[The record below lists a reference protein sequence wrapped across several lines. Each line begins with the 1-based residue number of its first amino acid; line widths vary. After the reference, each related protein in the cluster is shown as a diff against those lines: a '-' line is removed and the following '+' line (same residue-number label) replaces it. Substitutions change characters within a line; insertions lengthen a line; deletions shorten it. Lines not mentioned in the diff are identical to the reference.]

1 MSRRILARV
10 QSRLSRLIYP
20 NASFP
25 GVMKR
30 AGLAELP
37 LHPGRCPPWLF
48 AEMKRLGGAIVKLIV
63 QEHGRREFL
72 RRISDPFFFQA
83 FGCTLG
89 FDWHSSG
96 LTTTVCG
103 ALKEAIVPHE
113 FGIAVYGGKGQASR
127 RTQDELQDVAAV
139 FSLSSHRVES
149 LKYAS
154 KMAAKVDSSCVQ
166 DGYQLYHHTFIVSE
180 DGEWAVVQQGMQG
193 RLARRYH
200 WLSDNVAS
208 FVEEPHSGIAS
219 DRLGQSVLDMTAH
232 ESEESRKASLGLV
245 RDSPNSLS
253 SLIRGAGQASI
264 DQYLPGHQGALMLV
278 MPTQHSITRLSET
291 TVEALRR
298 AYEFQPESYE
308 ELVALRGIG
317 PKAIRALALVS
328 ELVYGRAPSWKDPA
342 RYSFAHGG
350 KDGIPYPVDR
360 RTYHK
365 TIEIIENA
373 TQKASVGENEKT
385 KAIKRLQ
392 SLLSAEHA
400 RDSKRIV

>member
-1 MSRRILARV
+1 LD
-10 QSRLSRLIYP
+10 LSRLIYR
-20 NASFP
+20 NVASP
-25 GVMKR
+25 DAMRR

-37 LHPGRCPPWLF
+37 LHHGRCPPWLF

-113 FGIAVYGGKGQASR
+113 FGIAVYGGKGRASR
-127 RTQDELQDVAAV
+127 RTQDELQDVAEV
-139 FSLSSHRVES
+139 FSLSSQRVES

-154 KMAAKVDSSCVQ
+154 KMAAKVDNSCVQ

-180 DGEWAVVQQGMQG
+180 DGDWTIVQQGMQG
-193 RLARRYH
+193 RFARRYH
-200 WLSDNVAS
+200 WLSDNVTS

-219 DRLGQSVLDMTAH
+219 DCLGQSVLDMTAH

-245 RDSPNSLS
+245 RDSPNTLS
-253 SLIRGAGQASI
+253 SLIRGAEQTSI

-298 AYEFQPESYE
+298 AYEFQPDSYE

-328 ELVYGRAPSWKDPA
+328 ELIYGTAPSWKDPA
-342 RYSFAHGG
+342 KYSFAHGG

-373 TQKASVGENEKT
+373 TQKANVGENEKT
-385 KAIKRLQ
+385 KAIRRLHA
-392 SLLSAEHA
+392 LL
-400 RDSKRIV
+400 

>member
-1 MSRRILARV
+1 
-10 QSRLSRLIYP
+10 
-20 NASFP
+20 
-25 GVMKR
+25 MKR

-72 RRISDPFFFQA
+72 KRISDPFFFQA
-83 FGCTLG
+83 LGCTLG

-103 ALKEAIVPHE
+103 ALKEAIVPRE
-113 FGIAVYGGKGQASR
+113 FGIAVYGGKGRASR
-127 RTQDELQDVAAV
+127 RTQDELEDVADV

-180 DGEWAVVQQGMQG
+180 DGDWAVVQQGMHG

-200 WLSDNVAS
+200 WISDNVAS
-208 FVEEPHSGIAS
+208 FVEEPHAGIMS
-219 DRLGQSVLDMTAH
+219 DRLEHSVLDMTAH
-232 ESEESRKASLGLV
+232 ESEESRKASLDLV
-245 RDSPNSLS
+245 RDSPNSLLR
-253 SLIRGAGQASI
+253 LIRGAEQSTI
-264 DQYLPGHQGALMLV
+264 DQYLPSHHGTLTLV
-278 MPTQHSITRLSET
+278 MPTQHAITRLSEI
-291 TVEALRR
+291 TVNALRR
-298 AYEFQPESYE
+298 AYEFQPDSFE
-308 ELVALRGIG
+308 ELVSLRGIG
-317 PKAIRALALVS
+317 PKAIRALALTS
-328 ELVYGRAPSWKDPA
+328 ELIYGTEPSWKDPA
-342 RYSFAHGG
+342 KFSFAHGG

-365 TIEIIENA
+365 TIETIESA
-373 TQKASVGENEKT
+373 TQKTNVGENEKT
-385 KAIKRLQ
+385 NAIKRLHEF
-392 SLLSAEHA
+392 LSGNNNSH
-400 RDSKRIV
+400 

>member
-1 MSRRILARV
+1 
-10 QSRLSRLIYP
+10 
-20 NASFP
+20 
-25 GVMKR
+25 MKR

-63 QEHGRREFL
+63 QEHGKREFL

-113 FGIAVYGGKGQASR
+113 LGIAVYGGKGRASR
-127 RTQDELQDVAAV
+127 RTQDEIENVAEV

-154 KMAAKVDSSCVQ
+154 KMAAKVDNSCVQ
-166 DGYQLYHHTFIVSE
+166 DGCQLYHHTFMVSE
-180 DGEWAVVQQGMQG
+180 DGDWAVVQQGMQD

-200 WLSDNVAS
+200 WLSDSVSS
-208 FVEEPHSGIAS
+208 FVEAPHSGIAC
-219 DRLGQSVLDMTAH
+219 DRQGQSVLDMTAH
-232 ESEESRKASLGLV
+232 ESEESRKVSLDLI
-245 RDSPNSLS
+245 RDSPSSLLR
-253 SLIRGAGQASI
+253 LIRGAEQTSI
-264 DQYLPGHQGALMLV
+264 DQYLPGHHGTLVLV
-278 MPTQHSITRLSET
+278 MPSQHTITRLSEA
-291 TVEALRR
+291 TVKALRA
-298 AYEFQPESYE
+298 AYEFQPGSYE

-317 PKAIRALALVS
+317 AKAVRALALVS
-328 ELVYGRAPSWKDPA
+328 ELVYGTAPSWKDPA

-360 RTYHK
+360 RTYHR
-365 TIEIIENA
+365 TIEIVENA
-373 TQKASVGENEKT
+373 TRKANVEESEKT
-385 KAIKRLQ
+385 RAIKRLNE
-392 SLLSAEHA
+392 LLSGQHPLP
-400 RDSKRIV
+400 

>member
-1 MSRRILARV
+1 MG
-10 QSRLSRLIYP
+10 LSRLIYP
-20 NASFP
+20 SVGFP
-25 GVMKR
+25 DVMRR

-113 FGIAVYGGKGQASR
+113 FGIAVYGGKGRASR
-127 RTQDELQDVAAV
+127 RTQEEIEDVAES
-139 FSLSSHRVES
+139 FSLSSHRIES

-154 KMAAKVDSSCVQ
+154 KMAAKVDNSCVQ
-166 DGYQLYHHTFIVSE
+166 DGYQLYHHSFMVSE
-180 DGEWAVVQQGMQG
+180 DGDWTVVQQGMQE

-200 WLSDNVAS
+200 WLSDNVTS
-208 FVEEPHSGIAS
+208 FVEEPHTGIAS
-219 DRLGQSVLDMTAH
+219 ERLGQSALDMTAH
-232 ESEESRKASLGLV
+232 QSEESRKSSLDLV

-253 SLIRGAGQASI
+253 RLIHGAEQASI

-278 MPTQHSITRLSET
+278 MPTQHSISRLSTT

-298 AYEFQPESYE
+298 AYEFQPDSYE
-308 ELVALRGIG
+308 ELIALRGIG

-328 ELVYGRAPSWKDPA
+328 ELIYGTAPSWKDPA
-342 RYSFAHGG
+342 KYSFAHGG

-365 TIEIIENA
+365 TIEIVENA
-373 TQKASVGENEKT
+373 TMKANIGENEKT
-385 KAIKRLQ
+385 KAIKRLHA
-392 SLLSAEHA
+392 LL
-400 RDSKRIV
+400 

>member
-1 MSRRILARV
+1 
-10 QSRLSRLIYP
+10 
-20 NASFP
+20 
-25 GVMKR
+25 MKR

-48 AEMKRLGGAIVKLIV
+48 AEMKHLGGAIVKLIV

-113 FGIAVYGGKGQASR
+113 FGIAVCGGKGRASR
-127 RTQDELQDVAAV
+127 RTQDELEDVAEI

-180 DGEWAVVQQGMQG
+180 DGDWTVVQQGMQG

-253 SLIRGAGQASI
+253 SLIRGAEQASI
-264 DQYLPGHQGALMLV
+264 DQYLPGHQGALMLI
-278 MPTQHSITRLSET
+278 MPTQHSITRLSKT

-298 AYEFQPESYE
+298 AYEFQPDSYE
-308 ELVALRGIG
+308 ELVAIRGIG

-328 ELVYGRAPSWKDPA
+328 ELIYGSAPSWKDPA
-342 RYSFAHGG
+342 KYSFAHGG

-360 RTYHK
+360 RTYHR
-365 TIEIIENA
+365 TIEIVENA
-373 TQKASVGENEKT
+373 TRNANVGENEKT
-385 KAIKRLQ
+385 KAIKRLHQ
-392 SLLSAEHA
+392 LL
-400 RDSKRIV
+400 

>member
-1 MSRRILARV
+1 
-10 QSRLSRLIYP
+10 
-20 NASFP
+20 
-25 GVMKR
+25 MKR

-103 ALKEAIVPHE
+103 ALKEAIVPDE
-113 FGIAVYGGKGQASR
+113 FGIALYGGKGRASR
-127 RTQDELQDVAAV
+127 RTQDELEDVAEV

-208 FVEEPHSGIAS
+208 FVDEPHSGIAS

-350 KDGIPYPVDR
+350 KDGIPYPVDK

>member
-1 MSRRILARV
+1 MR
-10 QSRLSRLIYP
+10 
-20 NASFP
+20 
-25 GVMKR
+25 R

-103 ALKEAIVPHE
+103 ALKEAIAPHE
-113 FGIAVYGGKGQASR
+113 FGIAVCGGKGRASR
-127 RTQDELQDVAAV
+127 RAQDEIQEIADD

-154 KMAAKVDSSCVQ
+154 KMTAKVDNSCVQ

-180 DGEWAVVQQGMQG
+180 DGDWAVVQQGMQE

-200 WLSDNVAS
+200 WLSDNVSS

-219 DRLGQSVLDMTAH
+219 DRRGQSVLDMTARD
-232 ESEESRKASLGLV
+232 SEESRKVSLELV
-245 RDSPNSLS
+245 RDSPDSLR
-253 SLIRGAGQASI
+253 SLIRGAEQASI
-264 DQYLPGHQGALMLV
+264 DQYLPGHERMLTLI
-278 MPTQHSITRLSET
+278 MPTEHSITRLSET
-291 TVEALRR
+291 TVKTLRR
-298 AYEFQPESYE
+298 AYEFQPGSYE
-308 ELVALRGIG
+308 ALVAIRGIG
-317 PKAIRALALVS
+317 PKAVRALALVS
-328 ELVYGRAPSWKDPA
+328 ELVYGTAPSWKDPA
-342 RYSFAHGG
+342 KYSFAHGG
-350 KDGIPYPVDR
+350 KDGIPYPVNR
-360 RTYHK
+360 RTYHR

-373 TQKASVGENEKT
+373 TQNANVGENEKT
-385 KAIKRLQ
+385 KAIRRLHE
-392 SLLSAEHA
+392 LLQGEQAFPSEP
-400 RDSKRIV
+400 IVFS

>member
-1 MSRRILARV
+1 MPVRIWASVNSDLP
-10 QSRLSRLIYP
+10 QLIYLNTILP
-20 NASFP
+20 QA
-25 GVMKR
+25 MRR

-83 FGCTLG
+83 LGCTLG

-103 ALKEAIVPHE
+103 ALKEAILPHE
-113 FGIAVYGGKGQASR
+113 FGIAVYGGKGRASR
-127 RTQDELQDVAAV
+127 RTQDELEDVAEV

-154 KMAAKVDSSCVQ
+154 KMAAKVDSGCVQ

-180 DGEWAVVQQGMQG
+180 DGDWAVVQQGMHE

-200 WLSDNVAS
+200 WVSDNVTS

-219 DRLGQSVLDMTAH
+219 DRLGQPVLDMTAH
-232 ESEESRKASLGLV
+232 ESEESRKTSLDLV
-245 RDSPNSLS
+245 RDSPNSLL
-253 SLIRGAGQASI
+253 SLIRGTEQSSI
-264 DQYLPGHQGALMLV
+264 DQYLPGHHGTLTLV
-278 MPTQHSITRLSET
+278 MPTRHSITRLSER

-298 AYEFQPESYE
+298 AYEFQPDSYE

-317 PKAIRALALVS
+317 PKAIRALALTS
-328 ELVYGRAPSWKDPA
+328 ELIYGTAPSWKDPA
-342 RYSFAHGG
+342 KFSFAHGG
-350 KDGIPYPVDR
+350 KDGIPYPVDK
-360 RTYHK
+360 RTCHR
-365 TIEIIENA
+365 TIETIEGA
-373 TQKASVGENEKT
+373 TQKMNVGENEKI
-385 KAIKRLQ
+385 KAIKRLHEFLSGNND
-392 SLLSAEHA
+392 SL
-400 RDSKRIV
+400 

>member
-1 MSRRILARV
+1 MRRT
-10 QSRLSRLIYP
+10 
-20 NASFP
+20 
-25 GVMKR
+25 
-30 AGLAELP
+30 GLAELP

-48 AEMKRLGGAIVKLIV
+48 AEMKRLSGAMVKLIV

-113 FGIAVYGGKGQASR
+113 FGIAVYGGKGRASR
-127 RTQDELQDVAAV
+127 RTQDELEDVAEV

-180 DGEWAVVQQGMQG
+180 DGDWTVVQQGMQG

-219 DRLGQSVLDMTAH
+219 DCLGQSVLDMTAH

-253 SLIRGAGQASI
+253 SLIRGAEQASI

-291 TVEALRR
+291 TVKALRR

-328 ELVYGRAPSWKDPA
+328 ELIYGTAPSWKDPA
-342 RYSFAHGG
+342 KYSFAHGG

-365 TIEIIENA
+365 TIEIIESA
-373 TQKASVGENEKT
+373 TQKANVGENEKT
-385 KAIKRLQ
+385 KAIRRLHA
-392 SLLSAEHA
+392 LL
-400 RDSKRIV
+400 